1 VTPAIEAAWIA
12 AGAAGFGVV
21 STATVAVV
29 GFRSTRNAT
38 VRAIAAST
46 ANTMASL
53 AAAREDRLWEKRAG
67 AYEETLAALQYRQVK
82 RQHELRMY
90 RLDEDSEQQLKDFFA
105 SYEPPGWFQAQARLR
120 AYASDEVW
128 EAFEATRQADL
139 EVWGLYR
146 QYKMLAEDTRL
157 AVESGR
163 PGAAADGET
172 MLRARRA
179 VNPAVA
185 EAETKD
191 EAVTKL
197 IREELRS
204 KPESTSTAL
213 EHSVPRRRRRG
224 HSSE

>member
-38 VRAIAAST
+38 VRTITAST

-128 EAFEATRQADL
+128 EAFEATRLADQ
-139 EVWGLYR
+139 EVWGLY
-146 QYKMLAEDTRL
+146 QHWQMLADSNRL
-157 AVESGR
+157 AVESGH

-172 MLRARRA
+172 MIRARRA

-185 EAETKD
+185 EAEARD
-191 EAVTKL
+191 EAIIKL
-197 IREELRS
+197 IREELRN